1 MDSNGDGVISRV
13 EIVRFIRLFLGIP
26 HSLKDAI
33 DDTINEIWK
42 DFDTDRS
49 GKLNRRETMKFMN
62 AFLKSRGQLP
72 ATYAQFSKF
81 FDKFD
86 VNKDG

>member
-1 MDSNGDGVISRV
+1 MNIKPSDDD
-13 EIVRFIRLFLGIP
+13 EIM
-26 HSLKDAI
+26 
-33 DDTINEIWK
+33 DTINEIWK